1 MPSTSGRA
9 ATFPR
14 RADKLKFFNE
24 LKDLKERLQIERAG
38 RIAKTDSISSAPAEQ
53 VPDTSQTG
61 FNAAQK
67 TSDTSCRDT
76 SQQQVCGVR
85 PQQVRPQQ
93 VAVIVDAGSKG
104 KSGSTPTKPI
114 DKSSKTSD
122 TDSSAITSPYFQ
134 SQ

>member
-24 LKDLKERLQIERAG
+24 LKDLKERLQSERAG
-38 RIAKTDSISSAPAEQ
+38 RIARTDSTSSAPTEQ

-67 TSDTSCRDT
+67 TSDASCRDT
-76 SQQQVCGVR
+76 SQQQVCG
-85 PQQVRPQQ
+85 VRPQQ

-104 KSGSTPTKPI
+104 KSGSTPTKPV

-122 TDSSAITSPYFQ
+122 TDAITSPYFQ